1 MLPKTLVLGMTFAK
15 PYLAVLKDEFRDQV
29 VVAHAFNPNVGEAGA
44 CKRKFLSRL
53 VPQLFSI
60 GETHRGLY

>member
-1 MLPKTLVLGMTFAK
+1 MLPTCQKQEMTFAK

-29 VVAHAFNPNVGEAGA
+29 AVAHAFNPNFGEAGA